1 MTFVIYLFYV
11 LAADAIL
18 DYATYVT
25 ERRFFYIFSAM

>member
-18 DYATYVT
+18 DYAIYVA
-25 ERRFFYIFSAM
+25 EKRFFHTFNAM

>member
-11 LAADAIL
+11 LAADATL

-25 ERRFFYIFSAM
+25 EKRFFHTFSAM